1 MHTYV
6 HMYMYTYMY
15 IYMHTNMHMYIYMH
29 TDMHAHVHTLH
40 TILQASQLDFS
51 PPPHPSYICHMTL
64 CACAV
69 VLYPRI
75 IPLFSE
81 MTKKPM
87 PR

>member
-1 MHTYV
+1 MYV
-6 HMYMYTYMY
+6 YLNVHVYVYIHKHVYTY
-15 IYMHTNMHMYIYMH
+15 
-29 TDMHAHVHTLH
+29 AHVHTLH
-40 TILQASQLDFS
+40 TLLQASQLDFS
-51 PPPHPSYICHMTL
+51 TPPPHPSYVCHMTL

-75 IPLFSE
+75 IPLFSG